1 MSPLNRILLAGV
13 LAVVLSV
20 LSAYIERTGP
30 EVASYGNMCGPVANG
45 PCLKPLLKGGLPIA
59 LLFDQPVTS
68 VEHQLSF
75 AEDQVRIGAFALN
88 TALYFAVIVLAA
100 RLLRWNRSQ

>member
-1 MSPLNRILLAGV
+1 MSTLNRILLASV

-30 EVASYGNMCGPVANG
+30 EVAEYGNMCGPAANS
-45 PCLKPLLKGGLPIA
+45 PCLKLLLKGGLPIA
-59 LLFDQPVTS
+59 FLFDQPGTS

-75 AEDQVRIGAFALN
+75 AEDQVCIGAFALN
-88 TALYFAVIVLAA
+88 TAIYFAAIVLAA
-100 RLLRWNRSQ
+100 RLLRRNRSQ